1 MSIQRNVHHQGN
13 VIRRTCAAAPQ
24 FSMHQNKWCAHFET
38 WAGEPGSEYMANS
51 ITSGA
56 FFATEDEAYEAANR
70 ALDVLQATD
79 KFPNMCE
86 PW

>member
-1 MSIQRNVHHQGN
+1 MIQRNVHHQGK
-13 VIRRTCAAAPQ
+13 VPRRTQLAAPQ
-24 FSMHQNKWCAHFET
+24 FSLHSGKWAAHFET
-38 WAGEPGSEYMANS
+38 WAGTPGSEYMANS

-56 FFATEDEAYEAANR
+56 LFDTSDAAYEAGGR

-86 PW
+86 AF

>member
-1 MSIQRNVHHQGN
+1 MIQRNVHHQGK
-13 VIRRTCAAAPQ
+13 VPRRTCLATPR
-24 FSMHQNKWCAHFET
+24 FSLHGGKWAAHFET
-38 WAGEPGSEYMANS
+38 WAGIPGSEYMATS

-56 FFATEDEAYEAANR
+56 FFDTEDAAYEAGAR

-86 PW
+86 VF

>member
-1 MSIQRNVHHQGN
+1 MIQRNVHHQGK
-13 VIRRTCAAAPQ
+13 VPRRTCLATPQ
-24 FSMHQNKWCAHFET
+24 FSLHTGKWSAHFET
-38 WAGEPGSEYMANS
+38 WVGTPGSEYMATS

-56 FFATEDEAYEAANR
+56 FFDTEDAAYEAGAR

-86 PW
+86 VF